1 MTNAHLES
9 AVVGEEHWTEKG
21 DVNLFM
27 WNKFLP
33 DSARKKG
40 DDPVCARLIHGITT
54 DV

>member
-33 DSARKKG
+33 DSEEKKR
-40 DDPVCARLIHGITT
+40 DNLVCAWLIHGITT
-54 DV
+54 NV